1 MLPYVKQ
8 LTRVLSK
15 RLGWNRARIN
25 LMARLMRVLPM
36 QTTTNLAEL
45 AVVMKPTVETD
56 STYRRLQRFFAEFEF
71 GYERLGRF
79 LLDLVP
85 TEPPYVAV
93 LDRTEWH
100 FGETAVNVLMI
111 GIAEGGIAYP
121 VAWSVLDHGGGSG
134 ADEHTELLDRFL
146 QLVEPDELRALV
158 ADREF
163 TGGGFLK
170 ALDQREIP
178 FVIRLKKDRRIEA
191 PSGESSGGSSGES
204 SGEWSLPVKMFARA
218 CQLEQSKH
226 LPALRGL
233 GGAEPVECKVTA
245 GRLEEDSFLI
255 LAGREVD
262 SGSMLDLYRKRWEIE
277 TLFAALKSR
286 GFGLEDTHMTKPD
299 RIRKLL
305 GMLALTYSWTR
316 IIGIDRKAR
325 EGAPR
330 ECANGYPEKSLFR
343 YGLDRLRELTTN
355 WHRMR
360 EELHR
365 CIQAL
370 IAPRS
375 FLSCS

>member
-1 MLPYVKQ
+1 MLPYVRQ
-8 LTRVLSK
+8 LTRVLSE
-15 RLGWNRARIN
+15 RLGWNRARMK

-36 QTTTNLAEL
+36 QATTNLSEL
-45 AVVMKPTVETD
+45 AHAGKPEVETD
-56 STYRRLQRFFAEFEF
+56 STYRRLQRFFAKFDF
-71 GYERLGRF
+71 GYQRLGGF

-85 TEPPYVAV
+85 TDPPYVAV

-100 FGETAVNVLMI
+100 FGQTSVNVLMV

-121 VAWSVLDHGGGSG
+121 VVWNVLDHGGGSG
-134 ADEHTELLDRFL
+134 AEEHTELLDRFL
-146 QLVEPDELRALV
+146 RLIKPDELRALV

-163 TGGGFLK
+163 TGSDFLK

-178 FVIRLKKDRRIEA
+178 FVIRLKKDRRIG
-191 PSGESSGGSSGES
+191 PSSRES
-204 SGEWSLPVKMFARA
+204 SGEWSLPVKMFART
-218 CQLEQSKH
+218 CQPGQVSQ
-226 LPALRGL
+226 LPAPTGL
-233 GGAEPVECKVTA
+233 GGAESVECQVTTR
-245 GRLEEDSFLI
+245 RLEEDSFLI

-262 SGSMLDLYRKRWEIE
+262 PESMLDLYRKRWEIE

-286 GFGLEDTHMTKPD
+286 GFGLEETHMTGPD

-305 GMLALTYSWTR
+305 GILALTYSWTR
-316 IIGIDRKAR
+316 IIGLDRKAK

-343 YGLDRLRELTTN
+343 YGLDRLRELVAN

-360 EELHR
+360 DELHR

>member
-1 MLPYVKQ
+1 MK
-8 LTRVLSK
+8 
-15 RLGWNRARIN
+15 

-36 QTTTNLAEL
+36 QATTNLSEL
-45 AVVMKPTVETD
+45 AVVMKPEVETD
-56 STYRRLQRFFAEFEF
+56 STYRRLQRFFAKFDF
-71 GYERLGRF
+71 GYQRLGQF

-85 TEPPYVAV
+85 TDPPYVAV

-100 FGETAVNVLMI
+100 FGQTAVNVLMV

-121 VAWSVLDHGGGSG
+121 VVWSVLDHGGGSG
-134 ADEHTELLDRFL
+134 AEEHTELLDRFL
-146 QLVEPDELRALV
+146 RLIKPDELRALV

-163 TGGGFLK
+163 TGSDFLK

-178 FVIRLKKDRRIEA
+178 FVIRLKKDRRIG
-191 PSGESSGGSSGES
+191 PS
-204 SGEWSLPVKMFARA
+204 SGEWSLPVKMFART
-218 CQLEQSKH
+218 CQPGQSEH
-226 LPALRGL
+226 LPAPKRL
-233 GGAEPVECKVTA
+233 GGAEAVECQVTT

-262 SGSMLDLYRKRWEIE
+262 PESMLDLYRKRWEIE

-286 GFGLEDTHMTKPD
+286 GFGLEETHMTKPD

-305 GMLALTYSWTR
+305 GILALTYSWTR
-316 IIGIDRKAR
+316 IIGLDRKAK

-343 YGLDRLRELTTN
+343 YGLDRLRELMAN

-360 EELHR
+360 DELHR

>member
-1 MLPYVKQ
+1 MK
-8 LTRVLSK
+8 
-15 RLGWNRARIN
+15 
-25 LMARLMRVLPM
+25 LMARLMRGLPT
-36 QTTTNLAEL
+36 QTTTNLAQL
-45 AVVMKPTVETD
+45 AIVMKPEVETD
-56 STYRRLQRFFAEFEF
+56 STYRRLQRFFAGFEF
-71 GYERLGRF
+71 GYQRLGQF

-100 FGETAVNVLMI
+100 FGKTAVNVLMI
-111 GIAEGGIAYP
+111 GIAGGGIAYP
-121 VAWSVLDHGGGSG
+121 VAWSVLGHGGGSG
-134 ADEHTELLDRFL
+134 AEEHAELLKQFL
-146 QLVEPDELRALV
+146 RLVEPDELRALV

-163 TGGGFLK
+163 TGSDFLK

-178 FVIRLKKDRRIEA
+178 FVIRLKKDRRVGP
-191 PSGESSGGSSGES
+191 PSGE
-204 SGEWSLPVKMFARA
+204 WMLPVKMFARA
-218 CQLEQSKH
+218 CQPGQSEH

-233 GGAEPVECKVTA
+233 GGAESVECQVTV
-245 GRLEEDSFLI
+245 GRLKEDSFLI

-262 SGSMLDLYRKRWEIE
+262 PGSMLDLYRKRWEIE

-286 GFGLEDTHMTKPD
+286 GFGLEDTQLEDTHMTEPD

-316 IIGIDRKAR
+316 ILGIDRKAT

-343 YGLDRLRELTTN
+343 YGLDRLRELVTN

-360 EELHR
+360 DELHR

>member
-1 MLPYVKQ
+1 MK
-8 LTRVLSK
+8 
-15 RLGWNRARIN
+15 

-45 AVVMKPTVETD
+45 AVVMKPEVETD
-56 STYRRLQRFFAEFEF
+56 STYRRLQRFFAGFEF
-71 GYERLGRF
+71 GYQRLGRF
-79 LLDLVP
+79 VLDLVP
-85 TEPPYVAV
+85 TDPPYVAV

-100 FGETAVNVLMI
+100 FGKTAVNVLMI
-111 GIAEGGIAYP
+111 GIAEDGIAYP
-121 VAWSVLDHGGGSG
+121 VVWSVLDHGGGSG
-134 ADEHTELLDRFL
+134 ADEHTELLNRFL
-146 QLVEPDELRALV
+146 RLVEPDELRALV

-163 TGGGFLK
+163 TGSDFLE

-178 FVIRLKKDRRIEA
+178 FVIRLKKDRRIGP
-191 PSGESSGGSSGES
+191 PSGE
-204 SGEWSLPVKMFARA
+204 WMLPVKMFARA
-218 CQLEQSKH
+218 CQPSQVSQLTAPK
-226 LPALRGL
+226 GL
-233 GGAEPVECKVTA
+233 GGAESVECQVTA

-262 SGSMLDLYRKRWEIE
+262 PGSMLDLYRKRWEIE

-286 GFGLEDTHMTKPD
+286 GFGLEDTHMTEPD

-316 IIGIDRKAR
+316 ILGIDRKSK

-330 ECANGYPEKSLFR
+330 ECTNGYPEKSLFR
-343 YGLDRLRELTTN
+343 YGLDRLRELMAN

-360 EELHR
+360 DELHR
-365 CIQAL
+365 CIRAL

>member
-8 LTRVLSK
+8 LTRVLSE
-15 RLGWNRARIN
+15 RLGWNRARMK

-45 AVVMKPTVETD
+45 AVVMKPEVETN
-56 STYRRLQRFFAEFEF
+56 STYRRLQRLFAGFDF
-71 GYERLGRF
+71 GYQRLGRF

-100 FGETAVNVLMI
+100 FGQKAVNVLMI

-121 VAWSVLDHGGGSG
+121 VAWSVLEHGGGSG
-134 ADEHTELLDRFL
+134 AEEHTELLDRFL
-146 QLVEPDELRALV
+146 RLVEPDELRALV

-163 TGGGFLK
+163 TGSDFLK

-178 FVIRLKKDRRIEA
+178 FVIRLKKDRRIG
-191 PSGESSGGSSGES
+191 PPSGES

-218 CQLEQSKH
+218 CQPEQSKH

-233 GGAEPVECKVTA
+233 GGAESVECRIA
-245 GRLEEDSFLI
+245 AQRLEEDSFLI

-262 SGSMLDLYRKRWEIE
+262 PGSMLDLYRKRWEIE

-286 GFGLEDTHMTKPD
+286 GFGLEDTHMTEPD

-316 IIGIDRKAR
+316 ILGLDRKAR
-325 EGAPR
+325 EGDPR

-343 YGLDRLRELTTN
+343 YGLDRLRELMTN
-355 WHRMR
+355 WYRMR
-360 EELHR
+360 DELHR

>member
-8 LTRVLSK
+8 LTRVLSE
-15 RLGWNRARIN
+15 RLGWNRARMK
-25 LMARLMRVLPM
+25 LMARLMRALPM
-36 QTTTNLAEL
+36 QTTTNLAQL
-45 AVVMKPTVETD
+45 AVVMKPQVETD
-56 STYRRLQRFFAEFEF
+56 STYRCLQRFFAEFAF
-71 GYERLGRF
+71 GYEALGRF

-85 TEPPYVAV
+85 TSPPYLAV

-100 FGETAVNVLMI
+100 FGQTPVNVLMI
-111 GIAEGGIAYP
+111 GIAQNGIAFP

-134 ADEHTELLDRFL
+134 ADEHTDLLEQFL
-146 QLVEPDELRALV
+146 QIVDPEHIRALV

-163 TGGGFLK
+163 TGAGFLK
-170 ALDQREIP
+170 GLKKREIP
-178 FVIRLKKDRRIEA
+178 FVIRLRKDRRIGP
-191 PSGESSGGSSGES
+191 PSNERSSR
-204 SGEWSLPVKMFARA
+204 EWSLPARMFARTCA
-218 CQLEQSKH
+218 PEQAAH
-226 LPALRGL
+226 LNGLKGL
-233 GGAEPVECKVTA
+233 GGAESVDSQVVTK
-245 GRLEEDSFLI
+245 RLEDGSFLI
-255 LAGREVD
+255 LAGRQVSPD
-262 SGSMLDLYRKRWEIE
+262 SMMTLYRKRWEIE

-286 GFGLEDTHMTKPD
+286 GFGLEETHITRPD

-316 IIGIDRKAR
+316 IIGIDREAR
-325 EGAPR
+325 EGPPR

-343 YGLDRLRELTTN
+343 YGLDRLRELTAN

-360 EELHR
+360 DELHR

>member
-1 MLPYVKQ
+1 MK
-8 LTRVLSK
+8 
-15 RLGWNRARIN
+15 
-25 LMARLMRVLPM
+25 LMARLMRALPM
-36 QTTTNLAEL
+36 RTTTNLAQL
-45 AVVMKPTVETD
+45 AVVMKPQVETD
-56 STYRRLQRFFAEFEF
+56 STYRRLQRFFAGFSF
-71 GYERLGRF
+71 DYQSLGRF

-85 TEPPYVAV
+85 TDPPYVAV

-100 FGETAVNVLMI
+100 FGQTAVNVLMI

-121 VAWSVLDHGGGSG
+121 FTWNVLDHGGGSR
-134 ADEHTELLDRFL
+134 AEEHTKPLKQFL
-146 QLVEPDELRALV
+146 RLVEPDELRAFV
-158 ADREF
+158 GDREF
-163 TGGGFLK
+163 TGSDFLK

-178 FVIRLKKDRRIEA
+178 FVLRLKKNRRIGPPSTEA
-191 PSGESSGGSSGES
+191 SSR
-204 SGEWSLPVKMFARA
+204 EWTLPVKMFARI
-218 CQLEQSKH
+218 CEPEQTKH
-226 LPALRGL
+226 LDVPMGP
-233 GGAEPVECKVTA
+233 GGAESVECQVTT
-245 GRLEEDSFLI
+245 GRLEEGSFLI
-255 LAGREVD
+255 IAGREVD
-262 SGSMLDLYRKRWEIE
+262 PGSMLELYRKRWEIE

-286 GFGLEDTHMTKPD
+286 GFGLEDTHMTRPD

-343 YGLDRLRELTTN
+343 YGLDRLRELKVN

-360 EELHR
+360 DELHR

>member
-8 LTRVLSK
+8 LTRVLSE
-15 RLGWNRARIN
+15 RLGWNRARMK
-25 LMARLMRVLPM
+25 LMARLTGALPM
-36 QTTTNLAEL
+36 QTTTNLAQL
-45 AVVMKPTVETD
+45 AHAGKPQVETD
-56 STYRRLQRFFAEFEF
+56 STYRRLQRFFAEFTF
-71 GYERLGRF
+71 GYEALGRF

-85 TEPPYVAV
+85 TSPPYLAV

-100 FGETAVNVLMI
+100 FGQTPVNVLMI
-111 GIAEGGIAYP
+111 GIAQNGIAFP

-134 ADEHTELLDRFL
+134 ADEHTDLLKQFL
-146 QLVEPDELRALV
+146 QIVDPEHIRALV

-163 TGGGFLK
+163 TGAGFLRGLK
-170 ALDQREIP
+170 KREIP
-178 FVIRLKKDRRIEA
+178 FVIRLRKDRRIGP
-191 PSGESSGGSSGES
+191 PSNERSSR
-204 SGEWSLPVKMFARA
+204 EWSLPARMFART
-218 CQLEQSKH
+218 CPPEQAAH
-226 LPALRGL
+226 LNGLKGL
-233 GGAEPVECKVTA
+233 GGAESVDSQVVTK
-245 GRLEEDSFLI
+245 RLEDGSFLI
-255 LAGREVD
+255 LAGRQVSPD
-262 SGSMLDLYRKRWEIE
+262 SMMNLYRKRWEIE

-286 GFGLEDTHMTKPD
+286 GFGLEATHMTKPD

-316 IIGIDRKAR
+316 IIGIDREAR
-325 EGAPR
+325 EGHPR

-343 YGLDRLRELTTN
+343 YGLDRLRELTAN

-360 EELHR
+360 DELHR

>member
-15 RLGWNRARIN
+15 KLGWNRARMK
-25 LMARLMRVLPM
+25 LMARLMRALPM

-45 AVVMKPTVETD
+45 ALVMKPQVETD
-56 STYRRLQRFFAEFEF
+56 STYRRLQRFFAEFSF
-71 GYERLGRF
+71 GYEAVGRF

-85 TEPPYVAV
+85 TDPPYVAV

-100 FGETAVNVLMI
+100 FSQTAVNVLMI

-121 VAWSVLDHGGGSG
+121 VTWSVLEHGGGSG
-134 ADEHTELLDRFL
+134 AEEHTELLKQFL
-146 QLVEPDELRALV
+146 RLVEPDELRAFV
-158 ADREF
+158 GDREF
-163 TGGGFLK
+163 TGSDFLK
-170 ALDQREIP
+170 ELDQREIS
-178 FVIRLKKDRRIEA
+178 FVIRLKKDRRIGP
-191 PSGESSGGSSGES
+191 PSGDS
-204 SGEWSLPVKMFARA
+204 SGEWTLPAKMFARA
-218 CQLEQSKH
+218 CQAGQSKH
-226 LPALRGL
+226 LPALRRL
-233 GGAEPVECKVTA
+233 GGAESVKCQVTA
-245 GRLEEDSFLI
+245 RRVEEDSFLI

-262 SGSMLDLYRKRWEIE
+262 PESMLALYRKRWEIE

-286 GFGLEDTHMTKPD
+286 GFGLEETHMTRPD

-305 GMLALTYSWTR
+305 GMIALTYSWSR
-316 IIGIDRKAR
+316 IIGIEREAR

-343 YGLDRLRELTTN
+343 YGLDRLRELTAN
-355 WHRMR
+355 EHRMR
-360 EELHR
+360 DELHR

>member
-8 LTRVLSK
+8 LTRVLSE
-15 RLGWNRARIN
+15 RLGWNRARMK

-36 QTTTNLAEL
+36 QTTTNLAQL
-45 AVVMKPTVETD
+45 AVVMKPEVETD
-56 STYRRLQRFFAEFEF
+56 STYRRLQRFFAEFSF
-71 GYERLGRF
+71 GYETLGRF

-100 FGETAVNVLMI
+100 FGQTAVNVLMI
-111 GIAEGGIAYP
+111 GIAKGGIAYP
-121 VAWSVLDHGGGSG
+121 VTWSVLGHGGGSG
-134 ADEHTELLDRFL
+134 AGEHTELLDRFL
-146 QLVEPDELRALV
+146 RLVEPDDLRALV

-163 TGGGFLK
+163 TGSGFLK
-170 ALDQREIP
+170 ELNKREIP
-178 FVIRLKKDRRIEA
+178 FVIRLKKDRRIGP
-191 PSGESSGGSSGES
+191 PSGE
-204 SGEWSLPVKMFARA
+204 WMLPAKMFARA
-218 CQLEQSKH
+218 CQPGQSEH
-226 LPALRGL
+226 LPAPKGL
-233 GGAEPVECKVTA
+233 GGAESVECQVTTR
-245 GRLEEDSFLI
+245 RLEEDSFLI
-255 LAGREVD
+255 LAGQKVD
-262 SGSMLDLYRKRWEIE
+262 PGSMLDLYRKRWEIE

-286 GFGLEDTHMTKPD
+286 GFGLEETHMTGPD

-316 IIGIDRKAR
+316 IIGINRKAR

-343 YGLDRLRELTTN
+343 YGLDRLRELTAN

-360 EELHR
+360 DELHR

>member
-1 MLPYVKQ
+1 MLPYVRQ

-15 RLGWNRARIN
+15 RLGWNRARMK
-25 LMARLMRVLPM
+25 LMARLMRALPM
-36 QTTTNLAEL
+36 QTTTNLAQL
-45 AVVMKPTVETD
+45 AVVMKPKVETD
-56 STYRRLQRFFAEFEF
+56 STYRRLQRFFAEFSF
-71 GYERLGRF
+71 GYETLGRF

-100 FGETAVNVLMI
+100 FGQTAVNVLMI

-121 VAWSVLDHGGGSG
+121 VVWSVLGHGGGSG
-134 ADEHTELLDRFL
+134 AGEHTDLLEQFL
-146 QLVEPDELRALV
+146 RLVEPDELRALV

-163 TGGGFLK
+163 TGSGFLK
-170 ALDQREIP
+170 ELDQRGIP
-178 FVIRLKKDRRIEA
+178 FVIRLKKDRRIGPPPTEA
-191 PSGESSGGSSGES
+191 SSTEASSE
-204 SGEWSLPVKMFARA
+204 EWSLPVKMFARA
-218 CQLEQSKH
+218 CRPDQTRQ
-226 LPALRGL
+226 LPAPKGL
-233 GGAEPVECKVTA
+233 GGAESVECQVTA
-245 GRLEEDSFLI
+245 GRLDEDSFLI
-255 LAGREVD
+255 LAGQKVD
-262 SGSMLDLYRKRWEIE
+262 PGSMLDLYQKRWEIE

-286 GFGLEDTHMTKPD
+286 GFGLEQTHMTGPD

-316 IIGIDRKAR
+316 IIGIEREAR
-325 EGAPR
+325 EGPPR

-343 YGLDRLRELTTN
+343 YGLDRLRELTAN

-360 EELHR
+360 GELHR

>member
-8 LTRVLSK
+8 LTRVLSE
-15 RLGWNRARIN
+15 RLGWNRARMK
-25 LMARLMRVLPM
+25 LMARLTGALPM

-45 AVVMKPTVETD
+45 AVVMKPEVETD
-56 STYRRLQRFFAEFEF
+56 STYRRLQRFFAGFEF
-71 GYERLGRF
+71 GYQRLGRF

-100 FGETAVNVLMI
+100 FGQTAVNVLMV

-134 ADEHTELLDRFL
+134 AGEHTELLDRFL
-146 QLVEPDELRALV
+146 RLVEPDELRALV

-163 TGGGFLK
+163 TGSDFLK

-178 FVIRLKKDRRIEA
+178 FVIRLKKDRRIG
-191 PSGESSGGSSGES
+191 PPSGES
-204 SGEWSLPVKMFARA
+204 SGEWSLPVKMFARV
-218 CQLEQSKH
+218 CQPSQAKQF
-226 LPALRGL
+226 PTPKGL
-233 GGAEPVECKVTA
+233 GGAESVECQVTA

-255 LAGREVD
+255 LAGRKVD
-262 SGSMLDLYRKRWEIE
+262 PGATLDLYRKRWEIE

-286 GFGLEDTHMTKPD
+286 GFGLEDTHMTEPD

-316 IIGIDRKAR
+316 ILGIDREAK

-343 YGLDRLRELTTN
+343 YGLDRLRELMAN

-360 EELHR
+360 DELHR

>member
-1 MLPYVKQ
+1 MLPYVRQ

-15 RLGWNRARIN
+15 RLGWNRARIK
-25 LMARLMRVLPM
+25 LMARLMRALPM

-45 AVVMKPTVETD
+45 AVVMKPQVETD
-56 STYRRLQRFFAEFEF
+56 STYRRLQRFFAEFSF
-71 GYERLGRF
+71 GYETLGRF

-100 FGETAVNVLMI
+100 FGQTAVNVLMI
-111 GIAEGGIAYP
+111 GIAESGIAYP
-121 VAWSVLDHGGGSG
+121 VAWSVLGHGGGSG
-134 ADEHTELLDRFL
+134 AGEHTELLDRFL
-146 QLVEPDELRALV
+146 RLVEPDDLRALV

-163 TGGGFLK
+163 TGSNFLK

-178 FVIRLKKDRRIEA
+178 FVIRLKKDRRIG
-191 PSGESSGGSSGES
+191 PPSGES

-218 CQLEQSKH
+218 CQPGQVSQ
-226 LPALRGL
+226 LPAPTGL
-233 GGAEPVECKVTA
+233 GGAESVECQVTTR
-245 GRLEEDSFLI
+245 RLEEDSFLI

-262 SGSMLDLYRKRWEIE
+262 PESMLDLYRKRWEIE

-286 GFGLEDTHMTKPD
+286 GFGLEETHMTGPD

-305 GMLALTYSWTR
+305 GILALTYSWTR
-316 IIGIDRKAR
+316 IIGLDRKAK

-343 YGLDRLRELTTN
+343 YGLDRLRELVAN
-355 WHRMR
+355 WHRTGD
-360 EELHR
+360 ELHR